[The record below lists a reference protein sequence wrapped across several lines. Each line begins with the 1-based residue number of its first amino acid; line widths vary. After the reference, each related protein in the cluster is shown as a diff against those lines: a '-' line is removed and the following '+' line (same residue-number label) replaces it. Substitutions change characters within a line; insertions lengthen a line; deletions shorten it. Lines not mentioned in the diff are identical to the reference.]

1 MPLPGPRYLCGGL
14 PRSLRGRLLFR
25 GGLLILMLRT
35 LCLSAFMAGLY
46 LHIPFCKQ
54 ACHYCD
60 FHFSTSLGLKTR
72 LVEAIV
78 REITLRRDYLGPN
91 ATLDTI
97 YFGGGTPSLLTADE
111 LAQIFAAIHHHFAV
125 APQAEITLEANPDDL
140 SATKLRELRA
150 AGINRLSIGLQSFY
164 EPHLRLM
171 NRAHTAEESNTAVR
185 RAQDAGFGNISIDL
199 IYGVPAPGHHIW
211 EADLANALALS
222 VSHVSAYALTIEPGT
237 AFGHR
242 LQKGTF
248 VAAPD
253 EFVATQFE
261 TLLAAMRAH
270 GYEQYEINSFCQP
283 GRESRHNGNYWHG
296 VPYLGLGP
304 SAHSYDG
311 QNRQFT
317 LANNPQYVA
326 AVLERGE
333 VPVTV
338 DYLTATDRAN
348 EYLLTALRTAR
359 GCDLAHLRV
368 HHTVD
373 LLATRAPYLAELQAN
388 GWATVQNEVL
398 TLTDAG
404 KLLADHITL
413 ELFRTPD

>member
-1 MPLPGPRYLCGGL
+1 
-14 PRSLRGRLLFR
+14 
-25 GGLLILMLRT
+25 
-35 LCLSAFMAGLY
+35 MAGLY

-60 FHFSTSLGLKTR
+60 FHFSTSLGLQSQ

-78 REITLRRDYLGPN
+78 RELELRRDYLP
-91 ATLDTI
+91 ADTTLDTI

-111 LAQIFAAIHHHFAV
+111 LAQIFAAIHRHFV
-125 APQAEITLEANPDDL
+125 VSPQAEITLEANPDDL
-140 SATKLRELRA
+140 SAAKLAELQA

-171 NRAHTAEESNTAVR
+171 NRAHTAEESTTAVR
-185 RAQDAGFGNISIDL
+185 RAQEAGFENISIDL

-211 EADLANALALS
+211 EADLANAFALG
-222 VSHVSAYALTIEPGT
+222 VPHVSAYALTIEPGT

-248 VAAPD
+248 KAAPD
-253 EFVATQFE
+253 EFVASQFE
-261 TLLAAMRAH
+261 MLLAAMRAH
-270 GYEQYEINSFCQP
+270 GYTQYEISNFCQP
-283 GRESRHNGNYWHG
+283 GRESRHNGNYWRG

-311 QNRQFT
+311 RNRLFT

-338 DYLTATDRAN
+338 DELTATDRAN
-348 EYLLTALRTAR
+348 EYLLTTLRTSR
-359 GCDLAHLRV
+359 GCDLAHLR
-368 HHTVD
+368 D
-373 LLATRAPYLAELQAN
+373 ALGLNLLADRADYLASLTAQ
-388 GWATVQNEVL
+388 GMATLTGDVL
-398 TLTDAG
+398 RLTDAG

-413 ELFRTPD
+413 ELFAAAPAAAL

>member
-1 MPLPGPRYLCGGL
+1 
-14 PRSLRGRLLFR
+14 
-25 GGLLILMLRT
+25 
-35 LCLSAFMAGLY
+35 MAGLY

-60 FHFSTSLGLKTR
+60 FHFSTSIGLKRR
-72 LVEAIV
+72 LVDAIV
-78 REITLRRDYLGPN
+78 RELELRRSYLPAD

-97 YFGGGTPSLLTADE
+97 YFGGGTPSLLTAEE
-111 LAQIFAAIHHHFAV
+111 LDQIFAAIHRHFAV

-140 SATKLRELRA
+140 SAEKLAELKA
-150 AGINRLSIGLQSFY
+150 NGINRLSIGLQSFH
-164 EPHLRLM
+164 EPHLRMM
-171 NRAHTAEESNTAVR
+171 NRAHTAEESTTAVR
-185 RAQDAGFGNISIDL
+185 RAQDAGFENISSDL
-199 IYGVPAPGHHIW
+199 IYGVPASGHHIW
-211 EADLANALALS
+211 EADLANAFALG
-222 VSHVSAYALTIEPGT
+222 VPHVSAYALTIEPGT
-237 AFGHR
+237 AFGYR

-248 VAAPD
+248 KAAPD

-261 TLLAAMRAH
+261 MLLAAMRAH
-270 GYEQYEINSFCQP
+270 GYTQYEISNFCQP
-283 GRESRHNGNYWHG
+283 GRESRHNANYWRG

-333 VPVTV
+333 VPITL
-338 DYLTATDRAN
+338 DLLTATDRAN
-348 EYLLTALRTAR
+348 EYLLTTLRTAQ
-359 GCDLAHLRV
+359 GCDLAHLRT
-368 HHTVD
+368 HHGLD
-373 LLATRAPYLAELQAN
+373 LATTRAAYLAELQAN
-388 GWATVQNEVL
+388 GWATIQHEIL

-413 ELFRTPD
+413 ELFQTPAIAE